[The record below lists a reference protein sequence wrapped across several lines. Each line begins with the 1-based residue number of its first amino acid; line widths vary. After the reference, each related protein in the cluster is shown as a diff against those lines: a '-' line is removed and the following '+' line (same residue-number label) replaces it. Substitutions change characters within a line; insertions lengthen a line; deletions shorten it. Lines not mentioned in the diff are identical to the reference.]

1 MSVFQR
7 QPTITSHVGRKIKKI
22 IVSLIVSLLELIQW
36 EIITGTVVASR
47 CKVPRPHLCNPSLQ
61 RNTTNDLPD
70 SRWIRSAE
78 RGTTDD

>member
-22 IVSLIVSLLELIQW
+22 IVSNCQFTRTDSM
-36 EIITGTVVASR
+36 GNNNCTVVASS
-47 CKVPRPHLCNPSLQ
+47 CKVPPPHLCNPSLQ